1 MVRKNLLK
9 WAASAALACAVPAI
23 GLARHTPLSA
33 AASTTATPLAVAKPA
48 TTSAT
53 TLAPHKRTAHHRIV
67 RHSKKHHLAAKHAT
81 KHKLS
86 TSHKKTHGPA

>member
-1 MVRKNLLK
+1 
-9 WAASAALACAVPAI
+9 
-23 GLARHTPLSA
+23 
-33 AASTTATPLAVAKPA
+33 A